1 MGAQDG
7 LPTFEAYLQPGGAV
21 QRRLLA
27 LMADGHGR
35 ERHGSELGHPSRATY
50 QRRVARHLREAPFA
64 FEVTGDDDKPRYF
77 VADPARNQA
86 AWITPHKQDRS
97 TFFQPRNG
105 VADYVR
111 HQHETKPAERWI
123 ALDIEATRERGRESQ
138 RTAAHA
144 ITSVRRVP
152 RGRQLEP

>member
-1 MGAQDG
+1 MGQQDG
-7 LPTFEAYLQPGGAV
+7 FPTFEAYLQPGGAV
-21 QRRLLA
+21 QGHLLA

-35 ERHGSELGHPSRATY
+35 AKHGPELGHPSRATY
-50 QRRVARHLREAPFA
+50 QQRVARHLREAPLA

-77 VADPARNQA
+77 VGDPTRNQA

-105 VADYVR
+105 VASYVR
-111 HQHETKPAERWI
+111 QQHKSKPAERWT
-123 ALDIEATRERGRESQ
+123 ALDVEATRKRGRESH
-138 RTAAHA
+138 RTAAHS

-152 RGRQLEP
+152 NGRQLEP